1 MPYTP
6 GQADASETDT
16 QVKHTFPLSTFYHP
30 LTLHWCLLL
39 GVLKWEHIL
48 LTYSE
53 SSQKGM
59 GVSHSVM
66 SDSLRAHGL
75 QPARL
80 LCSWNS
86 PGKHTGVGCHFLL
99 QGVFLDPGIELA
111 SLTSPALAGRIFT
124 LAPPGKPTMC
134 LGCCKFSFLHKEQ
147 NLLSLGT
154 RPPEICETAFNH
166 LSYIYSQEEIR
177 I

>member
-80 LCSWNS
+80 LCPSNS
-86 PGKHTGVGCHFLL
+86 PGKNTGVGCHSFL
-99 QGVFLDPGIELA
+99 QGI
-111 SLTSPALAGRIFT
+111 SLTQGSNLSLLHCRQILYHLSHKGSPAILP
-124 LAPPGKPTMC
+124 L
-134 LGCCKFSFLHKEQ
+134 SFLFILFTYGVLQ
-147 NLLSLGT
+147 
-154 RPPEICETAFNH
+154 
-166 LSYIYSQEEIR
+166 
-177 I
+177 